1 MEEWKDVVGYE
12 GIYQVSN
19 LGNVKSLSN
28 LKISNN
34 KHGSYSFYTKEI
46 ILKKAID
53 NGYEKVV
60 LTKDGIRNTQKVHR
74 LVCIAFLGY
83 KENLVVNHIDF
94 NKSNNNINNLEW
106 TTIQGNNNHSRIN
119 NRFPKLI
126 MSDKH
131 KQILKE
137 CTSKKVIC
145 TKTSIVYDSIRDAS
159 NILEIKESTLRHYL
173 IGSRKN
179 KTSLQLL

>member
-1 MEEWKDVVGYE
+1 MEVWKDVVGYE

-60 LTKDGIRNTQKVHR
+60 LTKNNIRSTQKVHR

-94 NKSNNNINNLEW
+94 NPSNNNINNLEW

-119 NRFPKLI
+119 NRYPKLI
-126 MSDKH
+126 MSENH

-137 CTSKKVIC
+137 RTSKKVIC
-145 TKTSIVYDSIRDAS
+145 TKTLFIYDSIRDAS
-159 NILEIKESTLRHYL
+159 KSLNIKESTLRHYL

-179 KTSLQLL
+179 KTSLKLL